1 MCDWIFALFPEIA
14 CTKYWL
20 QIWQR
25 SRKNGKMIHHVTH
38 FRLLWTR
45 FLYAV
50 LPCKY
55 IQHIQSRILWNAL
68 MKILFIAIQNQL
80 SRFFSS
86 SNIMSFCIKRKG
98 REFFITSEICKRSK
112 HFFEGHAVRDQIDN
126 YKYVKLMS
134 FWLSFQRSQFFD
146 VQR

>member
-1 MCDWIFALFPEIA
+1 MTESLHYFL
-14 CTKYWL
+14 
-20 QIWQR
+20 
-25 SRKNGKMIHHVTH
+25 
-38 FRLLWTR
+38 RLLVQNIGCKFDNDPEKMEKWYIMWLILDFYELDFFMR
-45 FLYAV
+45 FYLV
-50 LPCKY
+50 STY